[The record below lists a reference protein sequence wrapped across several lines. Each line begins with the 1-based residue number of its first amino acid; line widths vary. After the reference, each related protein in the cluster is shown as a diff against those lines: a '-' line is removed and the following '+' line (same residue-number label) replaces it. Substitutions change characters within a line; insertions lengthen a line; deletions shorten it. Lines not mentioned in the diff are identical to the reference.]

1 MYMYV
6 YVQAYKYI
14 CVQVYDLIFYFFF
27 YLSLTISNLRI
38 IFYSIHSL
46 WQKPSFTS
54 SNVWSFFLVG

>member
-27 YLSLTISNLRI
+27 LPVSDY
-38 IFYSIHSL
+38 
-46 WQKPSFTS
+46 
-54 SNVWSFFLVG
+54 